1 LGNFLD
7 LSKEVYVNIRKEYE
21 AGRSLQDLANE
32 LGVAKSTVGEFLKWQ
47 GVKRRPR
54 GRPRKLKA
62 VDEEFDGSGR
72 ERLGSGTPLR

>member
-1 LGNFLD
+1 M
-7 LSKEVYVNIRKEYE
+7 NIRREYE
-21 AGRSLQDLANE
+21 AGRSLQELANE
-32 LGVAKSTVGEFLKWQ
+32 LGVAKSTVGEFLKSQ

-62 VDEEFDGSGR
+62 VDEKFDGSGR